1 MTKDEDF
8 PSLGKKMQE
17 PSLSPRTPSVSR
29 CNFQARH
36 QLDVAITACEVVVE
50 VEVRQPEGNIATPE
64 SFGVS
69 RDRVRRRK

>member
-36 QLDVAITACEVVVE
+36 QLDVAITACEV
-50 VEVRQPEGNIATPE
+50 EVRQPEGNIATPE